1 MYYTFKICKS
11 GGFEVIPKGN
21 ISLDLFKLAE
31 KFENVKVKTKVI
43 LVVEVDEVRTSI
55 YPSGKILLRDCD
67 EDKAQGIAA
76 KLYNMI
82 KNEVAK

>member
-21 ISLDLFKLAE
+21 INLDLFNLAE
-31 KFENVKVKTKVI
+31 KFEKVKVKTKVI
-43 LVVEVDEVRTSI
+43 LVVEVDGVRTSI

-67 EDKAQGIAA
+67 EDKAQEIAA

-82 KNEVAK
+82 KSEVTK